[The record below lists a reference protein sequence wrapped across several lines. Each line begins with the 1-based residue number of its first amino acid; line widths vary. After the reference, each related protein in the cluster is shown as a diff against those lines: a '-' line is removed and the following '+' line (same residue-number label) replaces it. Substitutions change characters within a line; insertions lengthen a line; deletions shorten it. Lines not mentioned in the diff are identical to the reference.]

1 MMSDDIEE
9 GFLSGEEEFI
19 SVHDAGVRLEDPLEE
34 EERNIFSRLGFL
46 WMNGLFR
53 IANRKEKLDLED
65 LPHLP
70 RVLDPV
76 VCWKKVQEA
85 WNFGND
91 CRPGTLLKT
100 MSLLGGHKLV
110 QLMILRFLADV
121 LNLSGPYILGKLLS
135 CFGSKDTTLLAG
147 PTLGQM
153 RGQVVS
159 TYSGIFIAIF
169 LVKSFI
175 ESHYLYQK
183 GLLQNSIKSG
193 IISAIFAENLSIRG
207 TQDSGRMQNMMSTDA
222 ERASNFCFGLI
233 DISSM
238 AFQLVAALI
247 MLYIHMKWTCGVGL
261 ALVFAMIPVNQ
272 LIANII
278 RRASTGL
285 MEARDERSLLVTN
298 LVSAIRTIKANQWEK
313 YFSEKIISAR
323 MREVKHLKVIK
334 YQDAICVFFWAT
346 TSLLMGAATFTVFS
360 VMSTEELT
368 ADLVFPT
375 MALFNIL
382 LGPIN
387 ALPWVING

>member
-1 MMSDDIEE
+1 
-9 GFLSGEEEFI
+9 
-19 SVHDAGVRLEDPLEE
+19 
-34 EERNIFSRLGFL
+34 
-46 WMNGLFR
+46 
-53 IANRKEKLDLED
+53 
-65 LPHLP
+65 
-70 RVLDPV
+70 
-76 VCWKKVQEA
+76 
-85 WNFGND
+85 
-91 CRPGTLLKT
+91 
-100 MSLLGGHKLV
+100 
-110 QLMILRFLADV
+110 
-121 LNLSGPYILGKLLS
+121 
-135 CFGSKDTTLLAG
+135 
-147 PTLGQM
+147 
-153 RGQVVS
+153 
-159 TYSGIFIAIF
+159 
-169 LVKSFI
+169 
-175 ESHYLYQK
+175 
-183 GLLQNSIKSG
+183 
-193 IISAIFAENLSIRG
+193 
-207 TQDSGRMQNMMSTDA
+207 MSTDA

-387 ALPWVING
+387 ALPWVINV

>member
-183 GLLQNSIKSG
+183 GLLQNSMKSG

-207 TQDSGRMQNMMSTDA
+207 TRDSGRMQNMMSTDA